1 MRITFPLSV
10 LFVAVAG
17 AAAAPALA
25 GDLVA
30 NQGSDVIR
38 LTPQACTN
46 QAVLDRIDPEV
57 RPLFLT
63 ASATL
68 QGQRYTACWSITP
81 TAAYLLYEDGDQ
93 GLIPLNRLKVPVDI

>member
-1 MRITFPLSV
+1 MRFTLPPSV
-10 LFVAVAG
+10 LFASLIS
-17 AAAAPALA
+17 AAAAPAMA

-38 LTPQACTN
+38 LTPQACTS

-57 RPLFLT
+57 QPLFLT
-63 ASATL
+63 ATATL

-93 GLIPLNRLKVPVDI
+93 GLIPLDKLKVPVDI